1 MLRKYLYTGLGCA
14 VAAGGLALAL
24 GSSSAR
30 PEPPP
35 SAARAVDATL
45 CEGGPE
51 GDLRV
56 ELVPNAVKERGG
68 RAHLVLAVETT
79 HLTQRPGRRVERGL
93 RILTPD
99 GRQIGEERKLGRGE
113 IAQGLTQADEVELPN
128 LEDGYYRVTARAGDE
143 AGSESSQLYV
153 RVKKGQQEPVSFD
166 EWYTKSGA
174 GDFGG
179 PDAPADGEKR

>member
-1 MLRKYLYTGLGCA
+1 LPSRRRTSPSGPGGA
-14 VAAGGLALAL
+14 SSAAS
-24 GSSSAR
+24 GSS
-30 PEPPP
+30 P
-35 SAARAVDATL
+35 
-45 CEGGPE
+45 
-51 GDLRV
+51 
-56 ELVPNAVKERGG
+56 
-68 RAHLVLAVETT
+68 
-79 HLTQRPGRRVERGL
+79 
-93 RILTPD
+93 PD